1 MRRMGKI
8 DWHGHWQ
15 QSPLAQRW
23 QTLAQREQHALLLLA
38 GFLLLVL
45 GYLALWQPAQ
55 RQVQAA
61 REAFTEQRALHAYLQ
76 AHAPQVQPG
85 SGSMQR
91 VDPARLQGWVTSSA
105 AEAGLQIERL
115 ESLGEGSVQLSLQA
129 APAEPLLAWLQALE
143 RQGEQVAEA
152 ALERRE
158 AGLVG
163 ARLTLQA
170 LP

>member
-1 MRRMGKI
+1 MGKI
-8 DWHGHWQ
+8 DWQGHWQ

-23 QTLAQREQHALLLLA
+23 QSLAPREQHALLALA

-61 REAFTEQRALHAYLQ
+61 REAFTEQRTLYAYLKT
-76 AHAPQVQPG
+76 HAPQVQAG
-85 SGSMQR
+85 GGDVQR
-91 VDPARLQGWVTSSA
+91 VDPSRLQSWVTSSA

-115 ESLGEGSVQLSLQA
+115 ESLGEGNVQLNLQS
-129 APAEPLLAWLQALE
+129 APADRLLTWLQTLE
-143 RQGEQVAEA
+143 RQGVQVAEA
-152 ALERRE
+152 GLERRE
-158 AGLVG
+158 AGLAG